1 MIGGRPKPRGT
12 RWPLAGGLAV
22 AFLLLGAV
30 AGLVHELG
38 VEREVRALERASE
51 RAGQRLWPLLR
62 GVDPAAP
69 LGDRLSE
76 ELNRALQ
83 DVRGEGVER
92 ARVITDRGAIVV
104 SSDPLDRPGARAGL
118 EASLLQRAV
127 AGATASERT
136 QDPLAGDDVLRTVAP
151 IAEASGSRSEFVLVV
166 DRSLDVVE
174 GAAGPWPT
182 LRLVAFAAAAVLGVV
197 ALVSLREWLG
207 SRGGPGRA
215 SGPAQAS
222 GGATAGPPGQQ
233 PGATTSSPRS
243 PRTAGAW
250 IARRRAGR
258 RAGRSQAA
266 AEERETPREDLRLAV
281 ARAEERA
288 REAEERAR
296 EAEERAREAEERAR
310 EAEERAREAEE
321 RAREAEAEHGRLA
334 AELEEARAELARLGE
349 EVEALRAA
357 PAPTREPHV
366 AISGGS
372 VQAQAALE
380 AALER
385 ARLAEERA
393 GRAEDRVTQIEAH
406 ASTLASALEEQR
418 VRREHLERMM
428 GDAQAELERL
438 RGRADELEGFAA
450 LAGRE
455 RDLAREREAAV
466 AAELDRLRAELAAAL
481 ERARQL
487 AESAGRAEGLE
498 RELEEARRS
507 AESAEARWAE
517 RVAALERELAM
528 ATAAA
533 AEARTALD
541 AATQRAHEELR
552 RSLERVRIEAEA
564 ELERLRRSA
573 AEQAAALERQVA
585 ELERELAAERARAA
599 ALETELARSPAATP
613 STPILP
619 EGEVPPPTPPPT
631 PVAGSQ
637 VELPP
642 PPADAEAE
650 GEGPSLRFR
659 LARAAE
665 RKHGQGSH

>member
-62 GVDPAAP
+62 GVDPSAP
-69 LGDRLSE
+69 LDDRLSE

-92 ARVITDRGAIVV
+92 ARVLTDRGAIVV

-222 GGATAGPPGQQ
+222 GGATAGAPGQQ
-233 PGATTSSPRS
+233 PGATTPSPQGA
-243 PRTAGAW
+243 RTAWAW

-296 EAEERAREAEERAR
+296 EAEG
-310 EAEERAREAEE
+310 
-321 RAREAEAEHGRLA
+321 EHGRLT

-533 AEARTALD
+533 AEARAALD

>member
-1 MIGGRPKPRGT
+1 MIGGRLKPRGT

-296 EAEERAREAEERAR
+296 EAEERAREAEG
-310 EAEERAREAEE
+310 
-321 RAREAEAEHGRLA
+321 EHGRLT

-507 AESAEARWAE
+507 AEVAEARWAE

-585 ELERELAAERARAA
+585 ELERELAAERARAV

-613 STPILP
+613 STPVLP